1 MNLFNSIFSKQPS
14 TRFEILESN
23 IDTISSIN
31 EYVRVVLVND
41 ELDFRMDGRTLK
53 TILAS
58 NIQTI
63 EILKGNSIERLT
75 KPKYLKAK
83 RH

>member
-14 TRFEILESN
+14 TRFEILERN